1 MNLMTFKSIDQNQKT
16 TTILAISFCAIVA
29 VAFSVCFI
37 HMANKVKEASK
48 EALVL
53 DTKGQAYNVIPVPA
67 SDMRL
72 FEYEYH
78 VKLFV
83 TKWYAFDENSYA
95 ENIQAALYLI
105 GNKGKDLLNEYKSL
119 DMANSLIQKNIRY
132 GVTIKDIQVNM
143 KTLPVSGSI
152 TFTQTGY
159 RAGGS
164 SARDVTADFT
174 LTDVSRSNDNV
185 NGVKIEDWVVHYSAP
200 RDLTSEDTRA
210 INK

>member
-1 MNLMTFKSIDQNQKT
+1 MNIM
-16 TTILAISFCAIVA
+16 
-29 VAFSVCFI
+29 
-37 HMANKVKEASK
+37 
-48 EALVL
+48 
-53 DTKGQAYNVIPVPA
+53 
-67 SDMRL
+67 
-72 FEYEYH
+72 
-78 VKLFV
+78 
-83 TKWYAFDENSYA
+83 YAG
-95 ENIQAALYLI
+95 NIQAALYLI